1 MHIDAICET
10 NGKGWLIWAA
20 QCPGAFA
27 RGATENEALAKLP
40 GDVRRFLHWAGEPAG
55 DITVTPGAPIES
67 GLHTEDA
74 DSDLLLEADCAPMTE
89 ADYAA
94 AKLLVLKSARDFC
107 TLFESILN
115 PDISPRAPRTSFYG
129 PVPRTPREMYDHT
142 NHTTAYY
149 MAAFGIPFENMPDLY
164 ANRLQALAEIEERE
178 ELLTGKVCTAPDG
191 ERWTLRKLLRRF
203 LWHDRIHARAMW
215 RTAARCGAAP
225 WQTPSAS
232 AEPFDAGRQIPAAS
246 GCET

>member
-10 NGKGWLIWAA
+10 NGKGWLLWAA

-40 GDVRRFLHWAGEPAG
+40 GDVRRFLRWAGEPAG

-67 GLHTEDA
+67 SLHTEDA

-107 TLFESILN
+107 TLFESIPN

-142 NHTTAYY
+142 NSTTAYY
-149 MAAFGIPFENMPDLY
+149 MP
-164 ANRLQALAEIEERE
+164 
-178 ELLTGKVCTAPDG
+178 
-191 ERWTLRKLLRRF
+191 
-203 LWHDRIHARAMW
+203 
-215 RTAARCGAAP
+215 
-225 WQTPSAS
+225 PSAFRLKTCPTSTPTVCRRWPRSRS
-232 AEPFDAGRQIPAAS
+232 ARS
-246 GCET
+246 C

>member
-40 GDVRRFLHWAGEPAG
+40 GDVRRFLRWAREPAG

-107 TLFESILN
+107 TLF
-115 PDISPRAPRTSFYG
+115 
-129 PVPRTPREMYDHT
+129 
-142 NHTTAYY
+142 
-149 MAAFGIPFENMPDLY
+149 
-164 ANRLQALAEIEERE
+164 
-178 ELLTGKVCTAPDG
+178 
-191 ERWTLRKLLRRF
+191 
-203 LWHDRIHARAMW
+203 
-215 RTAARCGAAP
+215 
-225 WQTPSAS
+225 
-232 AEPFDAGRQIPAAS
+232 
-246 GCET
+246 